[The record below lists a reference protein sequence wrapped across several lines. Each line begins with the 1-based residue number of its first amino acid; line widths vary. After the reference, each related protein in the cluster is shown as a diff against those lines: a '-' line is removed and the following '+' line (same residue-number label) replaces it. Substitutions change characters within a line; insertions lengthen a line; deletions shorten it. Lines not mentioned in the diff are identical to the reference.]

1 MRGAARCARHSRAD
15 ATDASGRWRRP
26 TPPRW
31 RTGGSGSASTIPT
44 WPGCSARS
52 TPTPPRSARRPKR
65 MTHGKTRGGRSVT
78 VPALARVEGEGG
90 LEVVVHDGQV
100 TDARLDIYEPPRFF
114 EALLRGR
121 RYTEPPDIT
130 ARICGICP
138 IAYQMSACEAIE
150 DACGVQVPEPIAA
163 LRRLI
168 YCGEWIESHTL
179 HVYLLHA
186 PDFLGYESGLH
197 MASERPELL
206 QRGLQLKK
214 AGNRLMEVIGG
225 RSVHPVNV
233 RVGGF
238 YRAPARSELRALAGQ
253 LEQAR
258 QDALETVRWVAGFAF
273 PDFGHDYNFVSLR
286 HPDEYPITRG
296 RVVSGQGLDI
306 TVREY
311 DEHFTEPQVP
321 HSTALHSRLA
331 DGGTYL
337 VGPMAR
343 YSLNSDRLS
352 GLAADAARADGLGP
366 TCTNPFRSIIV
377 RAVEILYA
385 CDEALRLIGDYE
397 PPDPSFIDVPARDA
411 TGFGCTEAPRG
422 LLYNRYQLNADG
434 TIASAKIVP
443 PTSQNQ
449 RIIEADLGAFVTDR
463 LDLPHEQLTWQ
474 CEQAVRSYDPCIS
487 CAAHFLDLRVQRT

>member
-1 MRGAARCARHSRAD
+1 
-15 ATDASGRWRRP
+15 
-26 TPPRW
+26 
-31 RTGGSGSASTIPT
+31 
-44 WPGCSARS
+44 
-52 TPTPPRSARRPKR
+52 
-65 MTHGKTRGGRSVT
+65 MTHGKIRGRSVT

-90 LEVVVHDGQV
+90 LEVVVRDGQV

-138 IAYQMSACEAIE
+138 IAYQMSSCQAIE
-150 DACGVQVPEPIAA
+150 DACGTEVPEPIAA

-179 HVYLLHA
+179 HIYLLHA

-197 MASERPELL
+197 MAEERPELL
-206 QRGLQLKK
+206 QRGLRLKK

-238 YRAPARSELRALAGQ
+238 YRAPARSELRALTGQ

-258 QDALETVRWVAGFAF
+258 QDALETVRWVATFPF
-273 PDFGHDYNFVSLR
+273 PDFNRDYTFVSLR

-296 RVVSGQGLDI
+296 RIVSSQGLDI

-311 DEHFTEPQVP
+311 DEHFTESQVP

-343 YSLNSDRLS
+343 YSLNHDRLS
-352 GLAADAARADGLGP
+352 GPAADAARDAGLGP

-377 RAVEILYA
+377 RAVEVLYA
-385 CDEALRLIGDYE
+385 CDEALRLIGDYQ
-397 PPDPSFIDVPARDA
+397 PPDPPSVDVPPREA

-422 LLYNRYQLNADG
+422 LLYNRYRISADG
-434 TIASAKIVP
+434 TITDAKIVP

-449 RIIEADLGAFVTDR
+449 RIIEADLRAFVTDR
-463 LDLPHEQLTWQ
+463 LELPHDRLTWE

>member
-1 MRGAARCARHSRAD
+1 
-15 ATDASGRWRRP
+15 
-26 TPPRW
+26 
-31 RTGGSGSASTIPT
+31 
-44 WPGCSARS
+44 
-52 TPTPPRSARRPKR
+52 
-65 MTHGKTRGGRSVT
+65 MTHGRTVRGRSIA
-78 VPALARVEGEGG
+78 VPALTRVEGEGG
-90 LEVVVHDGQV
+90 LEVVIRDGQV

-138 IAYQMSACEAIE
+138 IAYQMSSCQAIE
-150 DACGVQVPEPIAA
+150 DACGVQVPEPIAL

-197 MASERPELL
+197 MARERPELL
-206 QRGLQLKK
+206 QRGLRLKK

-233 RVGGF
+233 RIGGF
-238 YRAPARSELRALAGQ
+238 YRSPARSELRNLIGE

-258 QDALETVRWVAGFAF
+258 NDAMDTVRWVAGFSF
-273 PDFGHDYNFVSLR
+273 PDFDHDYNFVSFR
-286 HPDEYPITRG
+286 HPAEYPITRG
-296 RVVSGQGLDI
+296 RVVSSQGLDI

-311 DEHFTEPQVP
+311 DEHFTELQVP
-321 HSTALHSRLA
+321 HSTALHSQLA

-352 GLAADAARADGLGP
+352 GLAADAARAAGLGP

-385 CDEALRLIGDYE
+385 CDEALRLISDYE
-397 PPDPSFIDVPARDA
+397 PPDPSFIDVPPRDA

-449 RIIEADLGAFVTDR
+449 RIIEADLRAFVSDR
-463 LDLPHEQLTWQ
+463 VDLPHEQLTWQ

>member
-1 MRGAARCARHSRAD
+1 
-15 ATDASGRWRRP
+15 
-26 TPPRW
+26 
-31 RTGGSGSASTIPT
+31 
-44 WPGCSARS
+44 
-52 TPTPPRSARRPKR
+52 
-65 MTHGKTRGGRSVT
+65 MTHGKTLRDRSIA
-78 VPALARVEGEGG
+78 VPALTRVEGEGG
-90 LEVVVHDGQV
+90 LEVVIRDGQV

-121 RYTEPPDIT
+121 RHTEPPDIT

-138 IAYQMSACEAIE
+138 IAYQMSSCQAIE
-150 DACGVQVPEPIAA
+150 DACGVQVPEPIAS

-197 MASERPELL
+197 MARERPELL
-206 QRGLQLKK
+206 QRGLRLKK

-225 RSVHPVNV
+225 RSVHPINV
-233 RVGGF
+233 RLGGF
-238 YRAPARSELRALAGQ
+238 YRAPARSELRALTGE

-258 QDALETVRWVAGFAF
+258 QDATDTVRWVASFPF
-273 PDFGHDYNFVSLR
+273 PDFSHEYNFVSLR
-286 HPDEYPITRG
+286 HPAEYPITRG
-296 RVVSGQGLDI
+296 RLVSSQGLDI

-311 DEHFTEPQVP
+311 DEHFTEMQVP
-321 HSTALHSRLA
+321 HSTALHSQLA

-343 YSLNSDRLS
+343 YSLNSDLLS
-352 GLAADAARADGLGP
+352 GPAADAAREAGLGP
-366 TCTNPFRSIIV
+366 TCINPFRSIIV
-377 RAVEILYA
+377 RAVEVLYA

-397 PPDPSFIDVPARDA
+397 PPDPPFIDVPPRDA
-411 TGFGCTEAPRG
+411 TGSGCTEAPRG

-449 RIIEADLGAFVTDR
+449 RIIEADLSAFVTDR
-463 LDLPHEQLTWQ
+463 IDLPHDQLTWQ

>member
-1 MRGAARCARHSRAD
+1 
-15 ATDASGRWRRP
+15 
-26 TPPRW
+26 
-31 RTGGSGSASTIPT
+31 
-44 WPGCSARS
+44 
-52 TPTPPRSARRPKR
+52 
-65 MTHGKTRGGRSVT
+65 MTHGKAPGGRSVT

-90 LEVVVHDGQV
+90 LEVTVRDGQV

-121 RYTEPPDIT
+121 RHTEPPDIT

-138 IAYQMSACEAIE
+138 IAYQMSACAAIE

-197 MASERPELL
+197 MARDRPDLV
-206 QRGLQLKK
+206 QRGLRLKK
-214 AGNRLMEVIGG
+214 AGNRLMDIIGG
-225 RSVHPVNV
+225 RSVHPINV
-233 RVGGF
+233 RLGGF
-238 YRAPARSELRALAGQ
+238 YRAPARTELRALTAE

-258 QDALETVRWVAGFAF
+258 QDALETVRWVATFPF

-286 HPDEYPITRG
+286 HPAEYPITRG
-296 RVVSGQGLDI
+296 RIVSSQGLDI
-306 TVREY
+306 TPHEY
-311 DEHFTEPQVP
+311 DQHFTELQVP
-321 HSTALHSRLA
+321 HSTALHSMLA

-352 GLAADAARADGLGP
+352 GPAADAARAAGLASA
-366 TCTNPFRSIIV
+366 CTNPFRSIIV

-397 PPDPSFIDVPARDA
+397 PPDPPYVEVPPREAA
-411 TGFGCTEAPRG
+411 GFGCTEAPRG
-422 LLYNRYQLNADG
+422 LIYHRYRLNADG
-434 TIASAKIVP
+434 TIADAKIVP

-449 RIIEADLGAFVTDR
+449 RIIEADLRAFVADR
-463 LDLPHEQLTWQ
+463 LELSHEQLTWE

>member
-1 MRGAARCARHSRAD
+1 
-15 ATDASGRWRRP
+15 
-26 TPPRW
+26 
-31 RTGGSGSASTIPT
+31 
-44 WPGCSARS
+44 
-52 TPTPPRSARRPKR
+52 
-65 MTHGKTRGGRSVT
+65 MTHGRTVRGRSIA
-78 VPALARVEGEGG
+78 VPALTRVEGEGG
-90 LEVVVHDGQV
+90 LEVVIRDGQV

-138 IAYQMSACEAIE
+138 IAYQMSSCQAIE
-150 DACGVQVPEPIAA
+150 DACGVQVPEPIAL

-197 MASERPELL
+197 MARERPELL
-206 QRGLQLKK
+206 QRGLRLKK

-233 RVGGF
+233 RIGGF
-238 YRAPARSELRALAGQ
+238 YRSPARSELRNLIGE

-258 QDALETVRWVAGFAF
+258 NDAMDTVRWVAGFSF

-286 HPDEYPITRG
+286 HPAEYPITRG
-296 RVVSGQGLDI
+296 RVVSSQGLDI

-311 DEHFTEPQVP
+311 DEHFTELQVP
-321 HSTALHSRLA
+321 HSTALHSQLA

-352 GLAADAARADGLGP
+352 GLAADTARAAGLGP

-385 CDEALRLIGDYE
+385 CDEALRLISDYE
-397 PPDPSFIDVPARDA
+397 PPDPPFIDVPPRDA

-449 RIIEADLGAFVTDR
+449 RIIEADLRAFVSDR
-463 LDLPHEQLTWQ
+463 VDLPHEQLTWQ

>member
-1 MRGAARCARHSRAD
+1 
-15 ATDASGRWRRP
+15 
-26 TPPRW
+26 
-31 RTGGSGSASTIPT
+31 
-44 WPGCSARS
+44 
-52 TPTPPRSARRPKR
+52 
-65 MTHGKTRGGRSVT
+65 MTHGRTPGRRSVT

-90 LEVVVHDGQV
+90 LEVVVRDGQV

-121 RYTEPPDIT
+121 RHTEPPDLT

-138 IAYQMSACEAIE
+138 IAYQMSSCQAIE
-150 DACGVQVPEPIAA
+150 DACGIDVPEPVAA

-179 HVYLLHA
+179 HIYLLHA

-197 MASERPELL
+197 MADERPDLL
-206 QRGLQLKK
+206 RRGLRLKK

-238 YRAPARSELRALAGQ
+238 YRAPARSELRALTGQ

-258 QDALETVRWVAGFAF
+258 QDALETVRWVATFPF
-273 PDFGHDYNFVSLR
+273 PDFDRQYTFVSLH
-286 HPDEYPITRG
+286 HPAEYPITRG
-296 RVVSGQGLDI
+296 RIVSSQGLDI
-306 TVREY
+306 TAREY
-311 DEHFTEPQVP
+311 DQHFTESQVP
-321 HSTALHSRLA
+321 HSTALHSQL

-343 YSLNSDRLS
+343 YSLNYGRLA
-352 GLAADAARADGLGP
+352 GPAADAARDAGLGP

-377 RAVEILYA
+377 RAVEVLYA
-385 CDEALRLIGDYE
+385 CDEALRLIADYQ
-397 PPDPSFIDVPARDA
+397 PPDPPSIEVPPCEA

-422 LLYNRYQLNADG
+422 LLYNRYRISADG
-434 TIASAKIVP
+434 IITDAKIVP

-449 RIIEADLGAFVTDR
+449 RIIEADLRAFVADR
-463 LDLPHEQLTWQ
+463 LELPHERLTWE

>member
-1 MRGAARCARHSRAD
+1 
-15 ATDASGRWRRP
+15 
-26 TPPRW
+26 
-31 RTGGSGSASTIPT
+31 
-44 WPGCSARS
+44 
-52 TPTPPRSARRPKR
+52 
-65 MTHGKTRGGRSVT
+65 

-90 LEVVVHDGQV
+90 LEVVVRDGQV
-100 TDARLDIYEPPRFF
+100 TDARLNIYEPPRFF

-121 RYTEPPDIT
+121 RHTEPPDIT

-138 IAYQMSACEAIE
+138 IAYQMSGCQAIE
-150 DACGVQVPEPIAA
+150 DACGTEVPEPIAA

-179 HVYLLHA
+179 HIYLLHA

-197 MASERPELL
+197 MAEERPELL
-206 QRGLQLKK
+206 QRGLRLKK

-238 YRAPARSELRALAGQ
+238 YRAPARSELRALTGQ

-258 QDALETVRWVAGFAF
+258 QDALETVRWVATFPF
-273 PDFGHDYNFVSLR
+273 PDFDRDYTFVSLR
-286 HPDEYPITRG
+286 HPDEYPIARG
-296 RVVSGQGLDI
+296 HIVSGRGLDI
-306 TVREY
+306 TVRDY
-311 DEHFTEPQVP
+311 DRNFTESQVA
-321 HSTALHSRLA
+321 HSTALHSQLA
-331 DGGTYL
+331 DGGMYL

-343 YSLNSDRLS
+343 YSLNYDRLS
-352 GLAADAARADGLGP
+352 GTAAGAARDAGLGP
-366 TCTNPFRSIIV
+366 TCANPFRSIIV
-377 RAVEILYA
+377 RAVEVLYA
-385 CDEALRLIGDYE
+385 CDEALRLIGDYQ
-397 PPDPSFIDVPARDA
+397 PPDPPFVDVPPRGA

-422 LLYNRYQLNADG
+422 LLYNRYQISADG
-434 TIASAKIVP
+434 IITDAKIVP

-449 RIIEADLGAFVTDR
+449 RIIEADLRAFVTDR
-463 LDLPHEQLTWQ
+463 LELPHERLTWE

>member
-1 MRGAARCARHSRAD
+1 
-15 ATDASGRWRRP
+15 
-26 TPPRW
+26 
-31 RTGGSGSASTIPT
+31 
-44 WPGCSARS
+44 
-52 TPTPPRSARRPKR
+52 
-65 MTHGKTRGGRSVT
+65 MTHGRTPRGRSVT

-90 LEVVVHDGQV
+90 LEVIVRDGQV

-121 RYTEPPDIT
+121 RHTEPPDIT

-138 IAYQMSACEAIE
+138 IAYQMSACAAIE
-150 DACGVQVPEPIAA
+150 DACGVQVPGPIAA

-197 MASERPELL
+197 MARDRPELL

-214 AGNRLMEVIGG
+214 AGNHLMDVIGG
-225 RSVHPVNV
+225 RSVHPINV
-233 RVGGF
+233 RLGGF
-238 YRAPARSELRALAGQ
+238 YRAPARTELRALTAE

-258 QDALETVRWVAGFAF
+258 QDALETVRWVATFPF

-286 HPDEYPITRG
+286 HPAEYPITGG
-296 RVVSGQGLDI
+296 RIVSSQGLDI
-306 TVREY
+306 TPREY
-311 DEHFTEPQVP
+311 DQHFTELQVP
-321 HSTALHSRLA
+321 HSTALHSTLA

-343 YSLNSDRLS
+343 YSLNFDRLS
-352 GLAADAARADGLGP
+352 GPAADAARDAGLGP
-366 TCTNPFRSIIV
+366 VCTNPFRSIIV

-385 CDEALRLIGDYE
+385 CEEALRLIGDYD
-397 PPDPSFIDVPARDA
+397 PPDPPYIEVPPREAA
-411 TGFGCTEAPRG
+411 GFGCTEAPRG
-422 LLYNRYQLNADG
+422 LIYHRYRLNADG
-434 TIASAKIVP
+434 TIADAKIVP

-449 RIIEADLGAFVTDR
+449 RIIEADLRAFVTDR
-463 LDLPHEQLTWQ
+463 LGLPHDQLTWE

>member
-1 MRGAARCARHSRAD
+1 
-15 ATDASGRWRRP
+15 
-26 TPPRW
+26 
-31 RTGGSGSASTIPT
+31 
-44 WPGCSARS
+44 
-52 TPTPPRSARRPKR
+52 
-65 MTHGKTRGGRSVT
+65 MTHDKAFRSRSVT

-90 LEVVVHDGQV
+90 LEVVVRDGQV

-121 RYTEPPDIT
+121 RHTEPPDIT

-138 IAYQMSACEAIE
+138 IAYQMSGCQAIE

-163 LRRLI
+163 LRRLV

-179 HVYLLHA
+179 HIYLLHA

-197 MASERPELL
+197 MAGERPELL
-206 QRGLQLKK
+206 HRGLRLKK
-214 AGNRLMEVIGG
+214 AGNRLIEVIGG
-225 RSVHPVNV
+225 RSVHPINV

-238 YRAPARSELRALAGQ
+238 YRVPARSELRALTGQ

-258 QDALETVRWVAGFAF
+258 QDALDTVRWVATFPF
-273 PDFGHDYNFVSLR
+273 PDFGHDYTFVSLR
-286 HPDEYPITRG
+286 HPTEYPITRG
-296 RVVSGQGLDI
+296 RIVSSQGLDI

-311 DEHFTEPQVP
+311 DEHFTELQVP
-321 HSTALHSRLA
+321 HSTALHSQLD

-352 GLAADAARADGLGP
+352 SPAADAARAAGLGP
-366 TCTNPFRSIIV
+366 ACTNPFRSIIV
-377 RAVEILYA
+377 RAVEVLHA
-385 CDEALRLIGDYE
+385 CDEALRLIGEYE
-397 PPDPSFIDVPARDA
+397 PPDPPSIEVPPRGAA
-411 TGFGCTEAPRG
+411 GFGCTEAPRG
-422 LLYNRYQLNADG
+422 LLYNRYQINTDG
-434 TIASAKIVP
+434 TIADAKIVP

-449 RIIEADLGAFVTDR
+449 RIIEADLRAFVTGR
-463 LDLPHEQLTWQ
+463 LELPHDQLTWE